1 MGRGKR
7 KRELNF
13 ATFDFET
20 DPFLNNRIPQPFCVG
35 VYDGSNLW
43 TYWGD
48 DCVDKFIE
56 YIDGYPNGTIFYAH
70 NGGKFDFHFIIKFFR
85 GKIRIVNR
93 RILQARIATPS
104 GNEYEFRDSFS
115 ILPVPLAKFNK
126 DEIDYAL
133 FERNVRN
140 KWRAKIVKYMGNDC
154 IYLWDAVKVF
164 IDEFDTGRGIKLTMA
179 SAAMSALKRFHTFE
193 CLGQADDQL
202 IRPYYFGGRNQCFQ
216 TGIIKGD
223 YTLFDV
229 NSMYPFAMKS
239 FLHPIGVPSDYGGN
253 KINRHTYFAK
263 VIGKNHGAL
272 PVRMPDG
279 SLSFTQETG
288 TFFASIHE
296 LNAAEDTG
304 TFKIQNVLETIEF
317 REVGNFD
324 QFVDHFYSQRMK
336 AVEVEGKD
344 GAHVTLYKLIS
355 NGAYGKFAQ
364 NPDNFMDYIITD
376 NEIPEGDDWLPAD
389 EIYNYIIWEKP
400 TEEMYGNP
408 YYNVATGASITGAS
422 RGLLLRG
429 ISRAVDPLYCD
440 TDSLI
445 CRSLDMPH
453 GDKLGEWKIE
463 AKGDFVAIGGK
474 KTYAMMAGDKCVKKA
489 SKGVRLTHSQIIEV
503 AEGKTVEFPNPVP
516 NFQLRI
522 GGTNRDK
529 ISSGKPRFVT
539 RRIKKTG

>member
-1 MGRGKR
+1 MR
-7 KRELNF
+7 KRGSKAINY
-13 ATFDFET
+13 AVFDFET
-20 DPFLNNRIPQPFCVG
+20 DPFKENRIPKPFAVG
-35 VYDGSNLW
+35 VYDGADLW

-56 YIDGYPNGTIFYAH
+56 YIDGFPSGTIFYAH

-93 RILQARIATPS
+93 RILQATIITPS
-104 GNEYEFRDSFS
+104 GNEFEFRDSFA

-126 DEIDYAL
+126 DEIDYKK

-140 KWRAKIVKYMGNDC
+140 RHRHEIVKYMGNDC
-154 IYLWDAVKVF
+154 VYLWDAVKVF

-193 CLGQADDQL
+193 CLNQGDDEL
-202 IRPYYFGGRNQCFQ
+202 IRPYYFGGRNQCFK
-216 TGIIKGD
+216 TGIIKGNF
-223 YTLFDV
+223 TLFDV

-239 FLHPIGVPSDYGGN
+239 FLHPIGAPSDYGGS

-263 VIGKNHGAL
+263 VIGKNYGAL

-279 SLSFTQETG
+279 SLSFTADVG

-296 LNAAEDTG
+296 LNAAEETG
-304 TFKIQNVLETIEF
+304 TFKIIKVLETIDF
-317 REVGNFD
+317 RSVGNFAE
-324 QFVDHFYSQRMK
+324 FVDHFYAQRMK
-336 AVEVEGKD
+336 AVEMEGKD

-364 NPDNFMDYIITD
+364 NPNNFFDYIITD
-376 NEIPEGDDWLPAD
+376 NEIPAGDDWLPAD

-408 YYNVATGASITGAS
+408 FYNVATGASITGAS

-429 ISRAVDPLYCD
+429 ISRAVSPLYCD
-440 TDSLI
+440 TDSII
-445 CRSLDMPH
+445 CERLDLPQ
-453 GDKLGEWKIE
+453 GNKLGEWKIE
-463 AKGDFVAIGGK
+463 ATGNLLAVAGK
-474 KTYAMMAGDKCVKKA
+474 KTYALMDGDKCVKKA
-489 SKGVRLTHSQIIEV
+489 SKGVRLTHDQIIR
-503 AEGKTVEFPNPVP
+503 AANGDIVEFENPVP

-522 GGTNRDK
+522 GGDHRKKVSTGVARFIKRK
-529 ISSGKPRFVT
+529 IR
-539 RRIKKTG
+539 KTG